1 MVYLS
6 GGKPKRPGVIKT
18 LHVGLGPD
26 FFSDIFQVETS
37 DHARLQ
43 LQLSYNWHFVYDP
56 AKQESLIQIFNVKDF
71 VGDACSAIASK
82 VRGEVA
88 SLNFENF
95 HKLSARHIRKAIF
108 GLDKEGKV
116 QDQIIFA
123 NNNLYVTNVDIQI
136 VEPVD
141 DKTKQSLQKLV
152 TLAIEITTK
161 MQEAE
166 AKKHA
171 DKNEQEAKAALK
183 KREIEDLA
191 LAEKE
196 RRELY
201 NIQAEVESIKTAGQ
215 TKAEAKAKAQELE
228 IVGKAQV

>member
-1 MVYLS
+1 M
-6 GGKPKRPGVIKT
+6 P
-18 LHVGLGPD
+18 
-26 FFSDIFQVETS
+26 
-37 DHARLQ
+37 
-43 LQLSYNWHFVYDP
+43 
-56 AKQESLIQIFNVKDF
+56 
-71 VGDACSAIASK
+71 AIASK

-88 SLNFENF
+88 SLTFENF
-95 HKLSARHIRKAIF
+95 HKHAARHIRKAIF
-108 GLDKEGKV
+108 GFDKDQKV
-116 QDQIIFA
+116 QDQIIFP

-152 TLAIEITTK
+152 NLAIEITTK

-166 AKKHA
+166 AKKQA

-196 RRELY
+196 RKELY
-201 NIQAEVESIKTAGQ
+201 N
-215 TKAEAKAKAQELE
+215 L
-228 IVGKAQV
+228 